1 MARPYIPERND
12 IVWLD
17 FEPKKGREIGKYRP
31 ALVLSSRAY
40 NKQTGLMICCP
51 ISTSI
56 RYSATEVP
64 IENLEQPCV
73 VVANLIHTVDWRERK
88 VKLAARAEPGVMT
101 EVLLRIVPLIGA
113 DAVIAAIIEKEGEWV
128 ESRVS

>member
-1 MARPYIPERND
+1 MARPYVPQRND

-17 FEPKKGREIGKYRP
+17 FEPKKGKEIGKYRP

-56 RYSATEVP
+56 RNSGTEVP
-64 IENLEQPCV
+64 INNLEQPCV
-73 VVANLIHTVDWRERK
+73 VAANIIHTVDWRERK
-88 VKLAARAEPGVMT
+88 VKLAAQAESGVMI
-101 EVLLRIVPLIGA
+101 EVLLRVIPLIGA
-113 DAVIAAIIEKEGEWV
+113 DAVIAALIEKG
-128 ESRVS
+128 